1 MITHIG
7 NHDGTKMNKPN
18 LVNIDRIKKKIRNLN
33 APNMTIPAA
42 ELKALDAD
50 IDMLLQYTVDLQ
62 AKVIQLQDRN
72 QNTTQIQMDGGDFF

>member
-1 MITHIG
+1 
-7 NHDGTKMNKPN
+7 MNKPN
-18 LVNIDRIKKKIRNLN
+18 LVNIDRLKKRIRNLS

-50 IDMLLQYTVDLQ
+50 IDLLLQYTIDLQ

-72 QNTTQIQMDGGDFF
+72 QNVNQIELDGGDFF